1 VNASTVPR
9 AAATPGLRAA
19 SAPRVVAITSVARP
33 AMTAATAACPAG
45 EALSATIVSKSRKV

>member
-1 VNASTVPR
+1 
-9 AAATPGLRAA
+9 
-19 SAPRVVAITSVARP
+19 VAITSVARP